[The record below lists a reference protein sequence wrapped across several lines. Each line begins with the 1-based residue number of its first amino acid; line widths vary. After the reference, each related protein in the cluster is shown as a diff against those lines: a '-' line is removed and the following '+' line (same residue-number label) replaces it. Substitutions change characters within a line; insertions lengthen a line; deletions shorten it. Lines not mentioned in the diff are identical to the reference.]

1 MTDKA
6 RLCAERLLAIVP
18 TLMQS
23 LRVEM
28 RAGRSS
34 DLTVPQFRILVFF
47 QIHPGAPL
55 TQAAEH
61 LGLSLP
67 AASKLAEGMV
77 GRGLLGR
84 ETCASDRRRISIALT
99 PAGQEHLAAARRAAV
114 SVFTGKLSGLTDM
127 ELDVLFAVLG
137 SLQKVCGIPG
147 DADGDGGEG
156 AGSAD
161 AEAGYGAGVP
171 RH

>member
-1 MTDKA
+1 MPEKA

-18 TLMQS
+18 TLMQA

-77 GRGLLGR
+77 ARGLLAR
-84 ETCASDRRRISIALT
+84 ETCASDRRRIAIALT
-99 PAGQEHLAAARRAAV
+99 EDGLKHLALARTAAL
-114 SVFTGKLSGLTDM
+114 SVFTGKLADLSAL

-137 SLQKVCGIPG
+137 SLQTVFGIPME
-147 DADGDGGEG
+147 DEAGEG
-156 AGSAD
+156 AGEESK
-161 AEAGYGAGVP
+161 YTAGVP
-171 RH
+171 RLPLA

>member
-1 MTDKA
+1 MPEKA

-18 TLMQS
+18 TLMQA

-28 RAGRSS
+28 RAGRSA

-77 GRGLLGR
+77 ARGLLVR
-84 ETCASDRRRISIALT
+84 ETCASDRRRIALALT
-99 PAGQEHLAAARRAAV
+99 EDGLRHLVAARAAAV
-114 SVFTGKLSGLTDM
+114 SVFTGKLADLSAM

-137 SLQKVCGIPG
+137 SLQTLFDIVQT
-147 DADGDGGEG
+147 GGE
-156 AGSAD
+156 D
-161 AEAGYGAGVP
+161 EAGYTAGVP
-171 RH
+171 RLPLA

>member
-1 MTDKA
+1 MPEKA

-18 TLMQS
+18 ALMQA

-28 RAGRSS
+28 RAARSS

-77 GRGLLGR
+77 ARGLLAR
-84 ETCASDRRRISIALT
+84 ETCTSDRRRIAIALT
-99 PAGQEHLAAARRAAV
+99 DDGLKHLALARNAAV
-114 SVFTGKLSGLTDM
+114 SVFTGKLAGLSTL

-137 SLQKVCGIPG
+137 SLQTVFGISLE
-147 DADGDGGEG
+147 D
-156 AGSAD
+156 
-161 AEAGYGAGVP
+161 EAGEESKYAAGVP
-171 RH
+171 RLPLA